1 MRDRWEAVIARD
13 TCCDGQ
19 FVYGVRS
26 TGIYCRPSCPSRKPR
41 RETVLFFDA
50 AKQAEDAGF
59 RPCLRCLPERAADA
73 STTLA
78 ERARALLDANPDRRL
93 TLAELARPLG
103 ISPGHLQRLFRRV
116 LGVSP
121 ARYSAAARA
130 RRFKQL
136 VRKNHSV
143 TDAIYDAGYGASSRA
158 YEAAGSSLGMTPGT
172 YRKGGSG
179 MRIHY
184 AVRLCPLGYVLVG
197 ATGRGI
203 CAVRLGDAPEELASG
218 LRFEFPKAQISEDD
232 GPVQAAIDA
241 VLAYLAGAGPS
252 PVLPLDVQATAFQA
266 RVWQELRRI
275 PPGATRSYSEIA
287 AALGQPSAAR
297 AVARACATNPAALVI
312 PCHRVVHACGD
323 PTGYRWG
330 ERRKRFLL
338 KLEAR
343 AEPQPNPEQ
352 AYSERG

>member
-1 MRDRWEAVIARD
+1 
-13 TCCDGQ
+13 
-19 FVYGVRS
+19 
-26 TGIYCRPSCPSRKPR
+26 
-41 RETVLFFDA
+41 
-50 AKQAEDAGF
+50 
-59 RPCLRCLPERAADA
+59 
-73 STTLA
+73 
-78 ERARALLDANPDRRL
+78 
-93 TLAELARPLG
+93 
-103 ISPGHLQRLFRRV
+103 
-116 LGVSP
+116 
-121 ARYSAAARA
+121 
-130 RRFKQL
+130 
-136 VRKNHSV
+136 
-143 TDAIYDAGYGASSRA
+143 
-158 YEAAGSSLGMTPGT
+158 MTPGT
-172 YRKGGSG
+172 YRKGGAG

-184 AVRLCPLGYVLVG
+184 AVRPCPLGYVLIG

-218 LRFEFPKAQISEDD
+218 LRFEFPKAQISEDN